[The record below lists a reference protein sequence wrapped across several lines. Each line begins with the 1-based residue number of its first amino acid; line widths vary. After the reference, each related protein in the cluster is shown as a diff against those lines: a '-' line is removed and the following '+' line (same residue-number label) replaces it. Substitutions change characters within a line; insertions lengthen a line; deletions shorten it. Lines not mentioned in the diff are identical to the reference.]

1 MQTRNRLLITLTNNE
16 VNIVNNPIL
25 SQTAATDQSAPGKAW
40 NVTLWALQALLAVA
54 FLFFGGSKLAGTE
67 MMVNVFENVG
77 VGQWFRYVTGL
88 LEVGGAVLLLIPALA
103 GLGGLLLACV
113 MVGATFAHL
122 FVIGGSFVMPLVLL
136 VLTLAVAW
144 GRRRRTLRLAGQA

>member
-1 MQTRNRLLITLTNNE
+1 
-16 VNIVNNPIL
+16 
-25 SQTAATDQSAPGKAW
+25 
-40 NVTLWALQALLAVA
+40 LQALLAVA